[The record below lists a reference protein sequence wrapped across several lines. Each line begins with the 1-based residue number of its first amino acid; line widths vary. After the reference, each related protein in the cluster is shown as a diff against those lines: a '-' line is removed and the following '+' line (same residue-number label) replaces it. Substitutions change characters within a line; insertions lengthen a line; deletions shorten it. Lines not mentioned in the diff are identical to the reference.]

1 MAVMLHA
8 EDEILHPKLSVNR
21 IFRTVT
27 VGDRTTRLT
36 FKEFDMFYILA
47 TNPYRVFSRQQIL
60 REIWHEENVS
70 DTEKVAVHMVRLRKK
85 LNPDRR
91 RHQMIRTSWGAGY
104 LFDPGPDGE

>member
-1 MAVMLHA
+1 MALMLQT
-8 EDEILHPKLSVNR
+8 EDEVLHPKISVNK

-27 VGDRTTRLT
+27 VGDRTIRLT
-36 FKEFDMFYILA
+36 FKEFDMFYMLA
-47 TNPYRVFSRQQIL
+47 KNPYRVFSRQHIL
-60 REIWHEENVS
+60 KEIWHEEDGS

-91 RHQMIRTSWGAGY
+91 RHQMIRTIWGAGY